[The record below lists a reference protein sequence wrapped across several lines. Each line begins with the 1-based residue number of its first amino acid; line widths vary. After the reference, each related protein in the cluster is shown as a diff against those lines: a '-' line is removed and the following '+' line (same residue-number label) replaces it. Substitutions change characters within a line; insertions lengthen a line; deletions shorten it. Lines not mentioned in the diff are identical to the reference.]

1 MFGLF
6 YDGATHQ
13 RHAGIPSCRV
23 LFTPAI
29 KITTTVSTYSVHSRQ
44 GTLSLRYV
52 TTHFHDPFEQRPA
65 LAGAWKNFA
74 LFLRALDTARV
85 REGRTEQTPRTAVDI
100 SSSGAPPMIHDGS
113 RVVTAARWVDW
124 LSVRRGCGTMWCERL
139 TAPNHCFDCDL
150 RMDLHDR
157 VSHGEKTTTKTGFVP
172 RGMNA

>member
-1 MFGLF
+1 MFAQTVCLPTGTCDKFLFGLF

-29 KITTTVSTYSVHSRQ
+29 KITTTVSTYFVHSRL

-74 LFLRALDTARV
+74 LILRALDTARAN
-85 REGRTEQTPRTAVDI
+85 RSFGLAGTSPAIHLHRRQTCN
-100 SSSGAPPMIHDGS
+100 SPPFSQG
-113 RVVTAARWVDW
+113 
-124 LSVRRGCGTMWCERL
+124 
-139 TAPNHCFDCDL
+139 
-150 RMDLHDR
+150 
-157 VSHGEKTTTKTGFVP
+157 
-172 RGMNA
+172 